1 MVEVRGQSIRHYG
14 GGKRRRGGGV
24 RSGMRCVIY
33 PCLTFAAVC
42 SFSVLLRRQW
52 QFAPR
57 ETPPVPQETAS
68 PSAPV
73 VAFAI
78 SVTSLEL
85 PTAST
90 MLDSAEV
97 LIQSIRAAC
106 KLSRYRCEALAFT
119 LPSVSQEGRQHL
131 EGMGWRVVEKDL
143 PVAVEDI
150 ENETYR
156 KHVVKS
162 GCCGA
167 NEFIKLH
174 AYTLTQYHRVMHV
187 DADTFMLHPMDE
199 LMESNASL
207 VYTTDPAMA
216 TKGSKALP
224 VQGGFLLVR
233 PDLGVYDELRAIQD
247 PHDYV
252 HVVCFRQG
260 DWKVGPGWRQS
271 HIGYFY
277 GGATIQGLLAYY
289 YNIIA
294 PGNATEVDR

>member
-1 MVEVRGQSIRHYG
+1 MVEVRGHSIRNYG

-33 PCLTFAAVC
+33 PCLTFAVVC

-52 QFAPR
+52 QFASR
-57 ETPPVPQETAS
+57 ETPPVPEETAS

-106 KLSRYRCEALAFT
+106 KLSRYRCEALALT

-187 DADTFMLHPMDE
+187 DADTLMLHPMDE
-199 LMESNASL
+199 LM
-207 VYTTDPAMA
+207 
-216 TKGSKALP
+216 
-224 VQGGFLLVR
+224 
-233 PDLGVYDELRAIQD
+233 
-247 PHDYV
+247 
-252 HVVCFRQG
+252 
-260 DWKVGPGWRQS
+260 
-271 HIGYFY
+271 
-277 GGATIQGLLAYY
+277 
-289 YNIIA
+289 
-294 PGNATEVDR
+294 